1 MGYLE
6 LYDRNTCIQYC
17 QQYLYKQKCTSIII
31 KLNSDYEFFSVL
43 LWSFNEIV
51 FLFKES

>member
-1 MGYLE
+1 M
-6 LYDRNTCIQYC
+6 YDRNTCIQVLSTILV
-17 QQYLYKQKCTSIII
+17 QVLLFPSPQL
-31 KLNSDYEFFSVL
+31 LNSIDYDYFSVL